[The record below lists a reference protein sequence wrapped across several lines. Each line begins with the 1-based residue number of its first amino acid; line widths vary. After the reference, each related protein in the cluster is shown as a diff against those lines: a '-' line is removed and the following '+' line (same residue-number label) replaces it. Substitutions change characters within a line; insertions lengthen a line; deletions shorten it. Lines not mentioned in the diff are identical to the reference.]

1 MGVGYRLNHL
11 DEPVFMAVSKPLLA
25 EFGIHHRLE
34 SCGRDSLLYDA
45 DDIKGGPA
53 LFFPLKCIS
62 RVFPAKCVQSIV
74 EALENAAARLTKKI

>member
-1 MGVGYRLNHL
+1 MGYQLNRL
-11 DEPVFMAVSKPLLA
+11 DEPILIAVSKPLLA

-34 SCGRDSLLYDA
+34 SCGRDPLLYDA

-53 LFFPLKCIS
+53 LFFPPNRIS